1 MPTATESFN
10 INDMVLLALTIPVPS
25 LTNAFAFL
33 GAVAMCAVL
42 TQVVLRRQGSIGI
55 DAPDDHRKKHGRAI
69 SRLGGLPI
77 FITLLGGWAV
87 MQWVVPAHHVSQQ
100 WWPIVVTN
108 TLMFAIGF
116 CDDLRPLGARV
127 KLVGQL
133 GVACLLFAMG
143 GSIDFVTNPV
153 NHAHLSLGWWS
164 PLVTVLWLI
173 AIPNIINL
181 IDGMDGLASGFGLF
195 LCLTLAFVGHF
206 SGMPDVVMVCTIMAG
221 ALAGFLLFNFPPAR
235 IFLGDGGAY
244 LIGFF
249 IASVSL
255 STSRKGYIL
264 GALLVIVVALGV
276 PILDTAFAIIRR
288 GVRGLPLFRAD
299 AEHLHHRLIALGFSK
314 GQALGIMYAVCAV
327 LSLIGILVLTRR
339 GLGLVIAAA
348 ALVVLAL
355 AAARGLG
362 YVKSFRSLRT
372 QINRALGRRR
382 DLAFAQAYGQVLELE
397 ADRMGSSA
405 EFVDVLARAL
415 GRIGFSLRPEHGRTT
430 CAIKLKDGC
439 LWRVGRLDTDRNE
452 DQWRS
457 HLEAMLAGLERAL
470 HRWTELP
477 GVVRESTNAEAP
489 PAISSTSPVPTP

>member
-1 MPTATESFN
+1 ML
-10 INDMVLLALTIPVPS
+10 VLALIIPVPS
-25 LTNAFAFL
+25 LTNVFAFL
-33 GAVAMCAVL
+33 GAVALCACLTAIVL
-42 TQVVLRRQGSIGI
+42 QNQGGVGI
-55 DAPDDHRKKHGRAI
+55 DKPDDHRKKHGRAI
-69 SRLGGLPI
+69 SRLGGMPI
-77 FITLLGGWAV
+77 FITLVGGWIA
-87 MQWVVPAHHVSQQ
+87 MKWIVPDSHVSQS
-100 WWPIVVTN
+100 WLPIIVTN
-108 TLMFAIGF
+108 TLMFGIGF
-116 CDDLRPLGARV
+116 FDDLRPLGARV
-127 KLVGQL
+127 KLMGQL
-133 GVACLLFAMG
+133 GVACLMYAMG

-153 NHAHLSLGWWS
+153 SHAHIALGWMS
-164 PLVTVLWLI
+164 PVVTILWLI

-206 SGMPDVVMVCTIMAG
+206 SGMPDVVMACTIMAG
-221 ALAGFLLFNFPPAR
+221 ALAGFLMFNFPPAR

-288 GVRGLPLFRAD
+288 GVRGVPLFRAD

-339 GLGLVIAAA
+339 GLGLAIALS
-348 ALVVLAL
+348 ALAVLGL

-362 YVKSFRSLRT
+362 YVRTFRGMRT
-372 QINRALGRRR
+372 QFARAIARRR
-382 DLAFAQAYGQVLELE
+382 ELAFAQAYGQVLELE
-397 ADRMGSSA
+397 ADRIGSSA
-405 EFVDVLARAL
+405 EFSDLL
-415 GRIGFSLRPEHGRTT
+415 GRSMIRIGFTLLPDHGRST
-430 CAIKLKDGC
+430 CSIQLGDGS
-439 LWRVGRLDTDRNE
+439 LWRVGRLDTDRSE

-457 HLEAMLAGLERAL
+457 HLEAMLAGVERAL
-470 HRWTELP
+470 IRWQDLP
-477 GVVRESTNAEAP
+477 GMVRESPESSGSNARA
-489 PAISSTSPVPTP
+489 STSSNFPVSTL